1 MHVFSEGQRWVSDT
15 EPDLGLGTIIDN
27 DPRQVTV
34 VFMASGQTRIYSK
47 ESAPLTRIRFI
58 AGDQLQ
64 THDRRD
70 IKISDVV
77 DDDGFLTYIGH
88 DESGEH
94 AIIPESELN
103 NFLTFNRPQDRLFAG
118 QLDKRQWFNL
128 RRDVF
133 THRFDIERSVI
144 RGLMGARISIIPHQI
159 YIANEVSKRQAPR
172 VLLADEVGLGKT
184 IEAGLILHSQL
195 ANNQIRRVLVV
206 VPTTL
211 VHQWLV
217 EMLRRFNLHFHIM
230 DEERYDALLP
240 SAPDD
245 NPFLSEQLM
254 LCSLDTL
261 KHSPDIAAAAVQGQF
276 DMLVVDE
283 AHHLDWTPEHA
294 SPSYALIESIA
305 EVTPATL
312 LLTATPLQLGAEG
325 HFARLRLLDPN
336 RFNDY
341 EAFQKEEASFESIAK
356 LAQLLLSGKAL
367 DAAAVAQLEA
377 LNGISL
383 SPADHSALASD
394 AEEDS
399 DDMQV
404 RHQIL
409 SVLNDHHGT
418 SRVLF
423 RNTRS
428 AITGFPDRKLFQYSL
443 SQPTTPSV
451 MADWLVEFL
460 RDVLPDKVLLIC
472 HNNDTVLALAEALRL
487 TGTQSAVFHE
497 GMTIVE
503 RDRAA
508 AFFADDEDG
517 CQILLCSEI
526 GSEGRNFQFLHH
538 LVTYELPLNPDVLE
552 QRIGRLDRIG
562 QRDTVCIHVPV
573 QPGSQ
578 DARLALWY
586 HDGLNAFE
594 SICKT
599 GSAVAA
605 QLEPKLSD
613 IMLGDDSTHAEAL
626 DHLITET
633 QTLTHSMESALENGR
648 DRLLELNSNRVE
660 SVDEHI
666 DELYR
671 LDRSYQLPDFMAR
684 VFDNF
689 GVDVEEQSDRTWIV
703 KPSEHMQVASFPG
716 LEDGGMTVTFSR
728 DSALA
733 REELVYLTWDHP
745 MVIAAMDLVLSE
757 AFGQANA
764 EVIST
769 DLLPKGV
776 LFVEGIVTWRCTAQH
791 ALNVERYL
799 PVATKRFLLGSN
811 RKDYTS
817 VLDQLD
823 IDSMLTKSSAR
834 RLRPV
839 LEENRSHLSVLL
851 NYIDKL
857 GGQAV
862 PEIVASASAAIDTE
876 LNAEIDRLVAL
887 RETSTLVREDE
898 ITKLCDKQTA
908 LQAALAETRHEL
920 VALSVLINP

>member
-1 MHVFSEGQRWVSDT
+1 V
-15 EPDLGLGTIIDN
+15 I
-27 DPRQVTV
+27 
-34 VFMASGQTRIYSK
+34 
-47 ESAPLTRIRFI
+47 
-58 AGDQLQ
+58 
-64 THDRRD
+64 
-70 IKISDVV
+70 
-77 DDDGFLTYIGH
+77 FLTYIGH

-341 EAFQKEEASFESIAK
+341 EAVQKEEASFESIAK

-383 SPADHSALASD
+383 SPADHSA
-394 AEEDS
+394 
-399 DDMQV
+399 
-404 RHQIL
+404 
-409 SVLNDHHGT
+409 VLNDHHGT

-443 SQPTTPSV
+443 SQPTTPSE
-451 MADWLVEFL
+451 MAHWLVEFL

-472 HNNDTVLALAEALRL
+472 HNNDTVLAYSCA
-487 TGTQSAVFHE
+487 G
-497 GMTIVE
+497 
-503 RDRAA
+503 AA
-508 AFFADDEDG
+508 
-517 CQILLCSEI
+517 
-526 GSEGRNFQFLHH
+526 R
-538 LVTYELPLNPDVLE
+538 
-552 QRIGRLDRIG
+552 
-562 QRDTVCIHVPV
+562 
-573 QPGSQ
+573 
-578 DARLALWY
+578 
-586 HDGLNAFE
+586 
-594 SICKT
+594 
-599 GSAVAA
+599 
-605 QLEPKLSD
+605 
-613 IMLGDDSTHAEAL
+613 
-626 DHLITET
+626 
-633 QTLTHSMESALENGR
+633 
-648 DRLLELNSNRVE
+648 
-660 SVDEHI
+660 
-666 DELYR
+666 
-671 LDRSYQLPDFMAR
+671 
-684 VFDNF
+684 
-689 GVDVEEQSDRTWIV
+689 
-703 KPSEHMQVASFPG
+703 
-716 LEDGGMTVTFSR
+716 
-728 DSALA
+728 
-733 REELVYLTWDHP
+733 
-745 MVIAAMDLVLSE
+745 
-757 AFGQANA
+757 
-764 EVIST
+764 
-769 DLLPKGV
+769 
-776 LFVEGIVTWRCTAQH
+776 
-791 ALNVERYL
+791 
-799 PVATKRFLLGSN
+799 
-811 RKDYTS
+811 
-817 VLDQLD
+817 
-823 IDSMLTKSSAR
+823 
-834 RLRPV
+834 
-839 LEENRSHLSVLL
+839 
-851 NYIDKL
+851 
-857 GGQAV
+857 
-862 PEIVASASAAIDTE
+862 
-876 LNAEIDRLVAL
+876 
-887 RETSTLVREDE
+887 
-898 ITKLCDKQTA
+898 
-908 LQAALAETRHEL
+908 
-920 VALSVLINP
+920 